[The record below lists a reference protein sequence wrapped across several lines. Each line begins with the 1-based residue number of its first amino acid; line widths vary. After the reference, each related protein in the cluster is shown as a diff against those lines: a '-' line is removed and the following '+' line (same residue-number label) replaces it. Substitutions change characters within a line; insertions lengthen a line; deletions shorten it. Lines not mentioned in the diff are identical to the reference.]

1 MADFDAIVVGAGY
14 AGCVA
19 AYELAKEGK
28 AVLLVERGEYAGAK
42 NMTGGRI
49 YAHSLRN
56 VFPEKFDEIPF
67 ERKITHERISL
78 LTADAATTIDFSSA
92 DMNEENK
99 DSYSVLSAKLN
110 RWMCDQ
116 AEEAGAIVACGV
128 TVDALLKDEAGK
140 VSGIRAGE
148 DEISAELVILCDG
161 VNSLLTKE
169 AVGAKTVPASQV
181 AVGVKQVFALPAE
194 TITDRVLASSDDE
207 GAAWLFAGDATHGHF
222 GGGFMYT
229 NKESISL
236 GVVVGIESLAND
248 SSAVPVCQMLD
259 DLKRHPVVA
268 PLIKGAKLVEH
279 SGHMVPEGGLGIMPQ
294 LVGDGVMVA
303 GDAAMFCLNLGYMVR
318 GMDYA
323 VGSGQLAAKVAIEAL
338 DAQDTSKEK
347 LSNYVSML
355 ESSFVLKDM
364 RQFKDTPHFL
374 ENFNRMFNEYP
385 ELAKDALNSMFIV
398 DGSPKKGLKESLMP
412 KVKKIG
418 FLNLFKDVRGA
429 MKSL

>member
-1 MADFDAIVVGAGY
+1 MADFDVIVVGAGY
-14 AGCVA
+14 AGTVA

-28 AVLLVERGEYAGAK
+28 SVLLLERGEYAGAK

-49 YAHSLRN
+49 YAHSLRK
-56 VFPEKFDEIPF
+56 VFPEKFNEIPF

-78 LTADAATTIDFSSA
+78 LTTDAATTVDFSSA
-92 DMNEENK
+92 DMNEEDK
-99 DSYSVLSAKLN
+99 DSYSVLSAKMN

-116 AEEAGAIVACGV
+116 AEEAGAIVACGI
-128 TVDALLKDEAGK
+128 TVDSLLKDEAGK
-140 VSGIRAGE
+140 IAGIRAGE
-148 DEISAELVILCDG
+148 DEMSSELVILCDG

-169 AVGAKTVPASQV
+169 AVGAKTVPASQL

-194 TITDRVLASSDDE
+194 TITNRILTSSDDE

-236 GVVVGIESLAND
+236 GIVVGIESLAND
-248 SSAVPVCQMLD
+248 STASSVCQMLD
-259 DLKRHPVVA
+259 DLKKHPVVA
-268 PLIKGAKLVEH
+268 PLIKDAKIIEH
-279 SGHMVPEGGLGIMPQ
+279 SGHMVPEGGLGIMPE
-294 LVGDGVMVA
+294 LVGDGVLVA

-323 VGSGQLAAKVAIEAL
+323 VASGQIAAKAAIEAL
-338 DAQDTSKEK
+338 DAGDTSKAK
-347 LSNYVSML
+347 LSAYVSML

-364 RQFKDTPHFL
+364 QQFKNTPEFL
-374 ENFNRMFNEYP
+374 ENFSRMFNEYP
-385 ELAKDALNSMFIV
+385 ELAKEAMNSMFIV
-398 DGSPKKGLKESLMP
+398 DGSPKKGLKESMMP
-412 KVKKIG
+412 KIKKLG